1 MNEEL
6 AFYIAET
13 TELME
18 KAIYSLERELIKIR
32 AGKAN
37 PSMLDNV
44 FVDYYGAKTTLGY
57 GIPTILQSI
66 STIKNQDARTIVITP
81 FEKKTIAEIEKAIFQ
96 ANLGVTPQNDGE
108 NIRISLPPPTEER
121 RRDLVKQA
129 KQLGETAKISIRSAR
144 KEANEAVKSL
154 IKEGLS
160 EDEGKDGEDKVQQ
173 LTNSAIAKV
182 DKILEAKDKEIMT
195 I

>member
-32 AGKAN
+32 AGKAA
-37 PSMLDNV
+37 PDMVQGLM
-44 FVDYYGAKTTLGY
+44 VDYYGM
-57 GIPTILQSI
+57 PTILQSI

-81 FEKKTIAEIEKAIFQ
+81 FEKKTIAEIEKALFL

>member
-1 MNEEL
+1 MVWGE
-6 AFYIAET
+6 Y
-13 TELME
+13 
-18 KAIYSLERELIKIR
+18 
-32 AGKAN
+32 
-37 PSMLDNV
+37 
-44 FVDYYGAKTTLGY
+44 
-57 GIPTILQSI
+57 
-66 STIKNQDARTIVITP
+66 
-81 FEKKTIAEIEKAIFQ
+81 AEIEKEIFQ
-96 ANLGVTPQNDGE
+96 ANLSVTPQNDGE